1 MLSAAATS
9 PPNSSLSFSFVPRAC
24 GMAGDSLHQTLT
36 LLLASPALLPRWA
49 PCCWTACCFVSLC
62 GGIVILLIT
71 LCAVWTSM
79 ILLSCAAL
87 RVATQAGLR
96 RRVYLITREM
106 RQRPLSTLHA
116 SVTCTSLAV
125 RTQWQLQAVRQR
137 ACLLELVPGA
147 FCWLW
152 LADAALASAYAGPL
166 IRRRS
171 PMPRRD
177 STHMPQDEA
186 PVSPVPRGG
195 GLAGASDDTPT
206 LGNTTEMLP
215 CVEIFDDEDQPQFSG
230 RLGREWHL
238 WGPLEEEE
246 GSMYMAARTLA
257 DGACGLHSCWGD
269 VVERGSDDESFVALT
284 EPRAELHRC
293 LEAVSAARL
302 TEMLGLP
309 FSALFET
316 TCCDLARRAREI
328 VLLEE
333 RQSEHEV
340 NLVWNAL
347 PAHCKEDFLSVERE
361 REQAK
366 ERQLLFRDR
375 FLLAADELFQPQYEP
390 LVRQLC
396 LDLTY
401 ITEMDMP
408 RLGAVA
414 SDVTYDPAELRL
426 FDLFVENFAAS
437 ASGSSGDDG
446 LNAALSSTHALT
458 LYTALFME
466 RPEADAH
473 RTKFFLQNAL
483 PDKRRRVPSVLRNA
497 EDAPPHRH
505 KEFRRGSPSVSKLR
519 RIQIPQGL

>member
-1 MLSAAATS
+1 
-9 PPNSSLSFSFVPRAC
+9 
-24 GMAGDSLHQTLT
+24 
-36 LLLASPALLPRWA
+36 
-49 PCCWTACCFVSLC
+49 
-62 GGIVILLIT
+62 
-71 LCAVWTSM
+71 M
-79 ILLSCAAL
+79 ILLSCTVL

-96 RRVYLITREM
+96 RRAYLITREM
-106 RQRPLSTLHA
+106 RQRPLSTLQA

-166 IRRRS
+166 IWRRS
-171 PMPRRD
+171 PMSRRD

-186 PVSPVPRGG
+186 LVSPVPRGG

-238 WGPLEEEE
+238 QGPLEEEE

-269 VVERGSDDESFVALT
+269 VVDKGSDGESFIALT
-284 EPRAELHRC
+284 QPRAELHRR
-293 LEAVSAARL
+293 LEAVSSARL

-309 FSALFET
+309 FGSVFKV
-316 TCCDLARRAREI
+316 TCSDLARKANEI
-328 VLLEE
+328 LFLEE
-333 RQSEHEV
+333 HQSEREV
-340 NLVWNAL
+340 DLVWNAL
-347 PAHCKEDFLSVERE
+347 PARCKGEFVSIEYE
-361 REQAK
+361 REQA
-366 ERQLLFRDR
+366 ERQQLLFLDQ

-401 ITEMDMP
+401 VTEMDMP
-408 RLGAVA
+408 RLGTVA

-437 ASGSSGDDG
+437 ASGSSGNDG

-497 EDAPPHRH
+497 EDAPP
-505 KEFRRGSPSVSKLR
+505 P
-519 RIQIPQGL
+519 PA

>member
-1 MLSAAATS
+1 MAFPPSAPT
-9 PPNSSLSFSFVPRAC
+9 
-24 GMAGDSLHQTLT
+24 
-36 LLLASPALLPRWA
+36 
-49 PCCWTACCFVSLC
+49 PCAHE
-62 GGIVILLIT
+62 
-71 LCAVWTSM
+71 
-79 ILLSCAAL
+79 
-87 RVATQAGLR
+87 RN
-96 RRVYLITREM
+96 
-106 RQRPLSTLHA
+106 
-116 SVTCTSLAV
+116 
-125 RTQWQLQAVRQR
+125 
-137 ACLLELVPGA
+137 
-147 FCWLW
+147 
-152 LADAALASAYAGPL
+152 D
-166 IRRRS
+166 
-171 PMPRRD
+171 
-177 STHMPQDEA
+177 
-186 PVSPVPRGG
+186 
-195 GLAGASDDTPT
+195 
-206 LGNTTEMLP
+206 P
-215 CVEIFDDEDQPQFSG
+215 CVEIYDDEDQPQICG

-366 ERQLLFRDR
+366 ERQLLFLDR

-401 ITEMDMP
+401 ISEMDMP
-408 RLGAVA
+408 RLGTVA

-426 FDLFVENFAAS
+426 FDLFVENFVAS

-446 LNAALSSTHALT
+446 LNAALSSTHAHT

-473 RTKFFLQNAL
+473 RIKFFLQNAL

-497 EDAPPHRH
+497 EDAPPPTGIGNFDEEAPQSLNSDGFKFSRVS
-505 KEFRRGSPSVSKLR
+505 EFLR
-519 RIQIPQGL
+519 F